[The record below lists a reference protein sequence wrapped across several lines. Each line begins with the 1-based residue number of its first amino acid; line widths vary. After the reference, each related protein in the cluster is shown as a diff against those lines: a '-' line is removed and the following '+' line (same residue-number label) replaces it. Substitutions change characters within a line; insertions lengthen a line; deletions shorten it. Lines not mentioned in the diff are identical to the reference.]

1 MKNKTLLIFF
11 VSILFTGAVTFLF
24 NSVNHTEN
32 NKKEMYKEG
41 SVGIPDDPG
50 ARMEY
55 ERKMLADPR
64 TGMIPAN
71 IRQKELAFS
80 KSLPTTK
87 LNKANTLTWSA
98 RGPINRGGRTRAL
111 GIDVRTQTAPNITII
126 AAGASGG
133 IYKSTDNGATWVNK
147 LPADKLHSATSIVQD
162 TRSGHQDTWYIG
174 TGERGSNLLG
184 GYSTLYLGDGIY
196 KSIDNGETWTL
207 IPSTTNGSPQQ
218 FSQAFDFIFNVAIN
232 PTTGSLFAAASNTIV
247 RLTDG
252 GSIWST
258 VRGSLANNAY
268 TDVQITSTGVIY
280 ATVQYNVTNPGIW
293 RSTDDGDSWTDIT
306 PSTWPGA
313 YTR

>member
-24 NSVNHTEN
+24 NSVNKTEN
-32 NKKEMYKEG
+32 NKKEMFKEG

-64 TGMIPAN
+64 TGKIPEN
-71 IRQKELAFS
+71 IREKELAFA
-80 KSLPTTK
+80 KNLPTSK
-87 LNKANTLTWSA
+87 LNKTNALTWSA

-147 LPADKLHSATSIVQD
+147 LPADKLHSATCIAQD
-162 TRSGHQDTWYIG
+162 TRSGHEDTWYIG

-184 GYSTLYLGDGIY
+184 GYSTFYLGDGIY
-196 KSIDNGETWTL
+196 KSTDNGETWTL
-207 IPSTTNGSPQQ
+207 LPSTSNGTPQTYT
-218 FSQAFDFIFNVAIN
+218 SGFDFIFNIAVN
-232 PTTGSLFAAASNTIV
+232 KTNGHVFAGASNAIV
-247 RLTDG
+247 RSTDG
-252 GSIWST
+252 GTNWTT
-258 VRGSLANNAY
+258 VRGSLVGAY
-268 TDVQITSTGVIY
+268 YSDVQITSTGVIY
-280 ATVQYNVTNPGIW
+280 ATIPSGYTNAGIS
-293 RSTDDGDSWTDIT
+293 RSTDDGANWTDIT
-306 PSTWPGA
+306 PSGWPSSI
-313 YTR
+313 